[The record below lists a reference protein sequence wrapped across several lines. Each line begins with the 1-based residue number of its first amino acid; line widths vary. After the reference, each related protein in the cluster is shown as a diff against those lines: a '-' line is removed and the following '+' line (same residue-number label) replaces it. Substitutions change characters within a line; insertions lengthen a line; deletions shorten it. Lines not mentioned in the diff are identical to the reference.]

1 MMARRVSSIRIA
13 GAAILALLGSRCAT
27 APPVAAPTATT
38 FDAKMSAILR
48 LEDQRVLR
56 DPAPPPA
63 PVPVAGKRSNLP
75 PPTPPPDLISLLGDP
90 ESRVRR
96 RAALAVGRVGLGDG
110 VGPLTQLLA
119 GEPDAEVKQMAAFA
133 LGLIGDRSA
142 IEPLRAALNDNAPIV
157 RGRAAEALGL
167 LNDPDSATLV
177 AQMVRR
183 AASEAN
189 LKDLTPDEDRYPLDP
204 SIEAFRLG
212 VYALARLK
220 NYDALRSAVLDERG
234 LPITR
239 WWPVAYALQ
248 RIDDPKALQP
258 LVALLDTE
266 GHYTRLFAIKG
277 VGALKGTQASA
288 TLLQY
293 VSQAR
298 SSPALAIEAIRAL
311 GRLGSPEAVPALA
324 RLGMARES
332 SAMLRAE
339 AVAALGQLGYTSVT
353 PLLQD
358 LLSDQS
364 PFVRGAAIKALSQV
378 DRETFIAV
386 VSTLDPD
393 KNWTVRAALASALA
407 SLDRDLAAPRL
418 TAMLDDSDQRVIPTV
433 LASLSKIQA
442 PDLERILLARLQS
455 DDVVVRMAAATELG
469 KLKPES
475 GVSALLE
482 AIRFADRDNAYVA
495 RAAALGALAEYGA
508 PKATDALKAALTDKD
523 WAVRVRAAELLKRL
537 DPNADVSAAR
547 PAPTAGNERYS
558 APELLNPS
566 VSPHVYID
574 TDKGTIQLELA
585 VLDAPFTSQNFI
597 TLARKGFFTGL
608 AIHRVVPNFVVQDGD
623 PRGDGEGGPGY
634 TIRDELNERPYL
646 RGTLGMALDWRDT
659 GGSQFFITHGP
670 QPHLDARYTVFGNV
684 VSGMDV
690 VDRLEPGDVI
700 RRVRV
705 WDGQQMSSAGDD
717 GPHAPAQ

>member
-1 MMARRVSSIRIA
+1 MMTRRVFSLRIA
-13 GAAILALLGSRCAT
+13 GAALVALLGSKCAT
-27 APPVAAPTATT
+27 TPPIVTPTTT
-38 FDAKMSAILR
+38 PFEAKMSAILR

-56 DPAPPPA
+56 DAAPPPA
-63 PVPVAGKRSNLP
+63 PAPVSGKRGKLP
-75 PPTPPPDLISLLGDP
+75 PPPPPPPDLINLLGDP
-90 ESRVRR
+90 EARIRR

-110 VGPLTQLLA
+110 VAPLVQLLSSEA
-119 GEPDAEVKQMAAFA
+119 DPEVKQMAAFA

-142 IEPLRAALNDNAPIV
+142 VEPLRGALNDSSPVV

-167 LNDPDSATLV
+167 LNDQESATTI
-177 AQMVRR
+177 AQMARR
-183 AASEAN
+183 AASDAN
-189 LKDLTPDEDRYPLDP
+189 LKGLTPDEDRYPLDP
-204 SIEAFRLG
+204 PVEAFRLG
-212 VYALARLK
+212 IYALARLK
-220 NYDALRSAVLDERG
+220 SYDALQSAVLDERG
-234 LPITR
+234 QPITR

-248 RIDDPKALQP
+248 RIEDPKALQP

-266 GHYTRLFAIKG
+266 GHYTRVFAIKG
-277 VGALKGTQASA
+277 VGTLKGTQASSM
-288 TLLQY
+288 LLQY

-298 SSPALAIEAIRAL
+298 SSPALAIEALRAL
-311 GRLGSPEAVPALA
+311 GKLGSPEAVPALA
-324 RLGMARES
+324 RLGTARDS
-332 SAMLRAE
+332 SAMVRAE
-339 AVAALGQLGYTSVT
+339 AITALGQLGYASVT

-364 PFVRGAAIKALSQV
+364 PAVRAAAIKALAQV
-378 DRETFIAV
+378 DRDMFIAV
-386 VSTLDPD
+386 LSTLDPD
-393 KNWTVRAALASALA
+393 KIWTVRAALATTLGT
-407 SLDRDLAAPRL
+407 LDRDIAAPRL
-418 TAMLDDSDQRVIPTV
+418 TAMLNDSDQRVIPSV
-433 LASLSKIQA
+433 LASLSRIQA
-442 PDLERILLARLQS
+442 PDLERILLTSLKS

-475 GVSALLE
+475 GAAALLE
-482 AIRFADRDNAYVA
+482 AIRFADRDNTYIA
-495 RAAALGALAEYGA
+495 RAAALAALAEYGA
-508 PKATDALKAALTDKD
+508 PRATDALRAALTDKD
-523 WAVRVRAAELLKRL
+523 WADRVRAAELLKRL

-547 PAPTAGNERYS
+547 PAPTMGAERYS
-558 APELLNPS
+558 APDLINPS

-585 VLDAPFTSQNFI
+585 VLDAPLTSQNFI
-597 TLARKGFFTGL
+597 TLARKGFFAGL

-659 GGSQFFITHGP
+659 GGSQFFITHTP
-670 QPHLDARYTVFGNV
+670 QPHLDGRYTVFGNV

-705 WDGQQMSSAGDD
+705 WDGQQMTSSPDD
-717 GPHAPAQ
+717 GARSR